1 MSKDTRLEVIKALA
15 YGVPLEDIANMAEV
29 DSTEI
34 ARIKRDYADE
44 IKTRRAEIEREMDNG
59 NS

>member
-34 ARIKRDYADE
+34 ARIKRDYANE
-44 IKTRRAEIEREMDNG
+44 IKTRRAEIEGEMDNG
-59 NS
+59 N

>member
-29 DSTEI
+29 EAEEI
-34 ARIKRDYADE
+34 QKIQIEAADE
-44 IKTRRAEIEREMDNG
+44 IRERKEQEG
-59 NS
+59 F